1 MAHQVNHKEVHDLL
15 VEVALAAGDMI
26 VAAQPHI
33 AAVGTKQNCSF
44 PLTVLLYLFANL
56 RG

>member
-33 AAVGTKQNCSF
+33 ATVGTKQNCSS
-44 PLTVLLYLFANL
+44 PSSSPTLFVC
-56 RG
+56 